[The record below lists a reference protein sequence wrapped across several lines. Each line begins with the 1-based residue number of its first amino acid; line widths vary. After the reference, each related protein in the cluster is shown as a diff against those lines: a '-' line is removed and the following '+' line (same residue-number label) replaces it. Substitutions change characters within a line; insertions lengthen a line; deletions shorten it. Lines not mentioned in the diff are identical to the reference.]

1 MERMLQQP
9 TENERKRSPRVWA
22 VGGGKGGIGKSVLS
36 ILISMAL
43 AESGKD
49 TVVID
54 GDLGGA
60 NLHTFMGIRTPSRTL
75 NDFISRQVATLE
87 DVCMGTEQKGL
98 RIICGASEV
107 LTLANLQYTQ
117 KIKILQAISTIDAD
131 HVILDL
137 GAGTGF
143 NTLDF
148 FLAAHRQIVVMTP
161 QPVAIQNAY
170 AFVRNAVYRTLSRL
184 TSRRPSL
191 GNLVKAAM
199 DPKNDMQVR
208 TIEALLD
215 RMAENGDT
223 AEAAS
228 MAAHLSRI
236 HPTLI
241 TNMAREPRDKNA
253 GRIIQMV
260 SQKHL
265 MIQAQN
271 GGGVY
276 FDPQINAM
284 VSNMEPLTRIDRNS
298 NAIQSAL
305 NIVSRLDKTGTT
317 GGKQP
322 RCRTW
327 EEQSPSRKISEVA
340 GYP

>member
-1 MERMLQQP
+1 MQNQYTEKERTQ
-9 TENERKRSPRVWA
+9 SPQIWA
-22 VGGGKGGIGKSVLS
+22 VGGGKGGIGKSVIS

-43 AESGKD
+43 AEKGQD

-75 NDFISRQVATLE
+75 NDFISRQYATLDE
-87 DVCMGTEQKGL
+87 VCMGTEQKGL

-117 KIKILQAISTIDAD
+117 KIKILQAISKIEAD

-148 FLAAHRQIVVMTP
+148 FLSAHRQIVVMTP

-191 GNLVKAAM
+191 GGLVKAAM
-199 DPKNDMQVR
+199 DPKNDMRVR
-208 TIEALLD
+208 TVSTLLD
-215 RMAENGDT
+215 RVAEYGDP
-223 AEAAS
+223 ADAVE
-228 MAAHLSRI
+228 MAAHLKRI
-236 HPTLI
+236 RPTLI

-253 GRIIQMV
+253 GQIIQMV

-265 MIQAQN
+265 TIQAEV
-271 GGGVY
+271 GGGIY

-284 VSNMEPLTRIDRNS
+284 VSAMEPLTRVNRDS

-305 NIVSRLDKTGTT
+305 AIVSHLENTATG
-317 GGKQP
+317 
-322 RCRTW
+322 
-327 EEQSPSRKISEVA
+327 
-340 GYP
+340 

>member
-1 MERMLQQP
+1 MQNQYTEKERTQ
-9 TENERKRSPRVWA
+9 SPQIWA
-22 VGGGKGGIGKSVLS
+22 VGGGKGGIGKSVIS
-36 ILISMAL
+36 ILISLAL
-43 AESGKD
+43 AEKGQD

-75 NDFISRQVATLE
+75 NDFISRQYATLDE
-87 DVCMGTEQKGL
+87 VCMGTEQKGL

-117 KIKILQAISTIDAD
+117 KIKILQAISKIEAD

-148 FLAAHRQIVVMTP
+148 FLSAHRQIVVMTP

-191 GNLVKAAM
+191 GGLVKAAM
-199 DPKNDMQVR
+199 DPKNDMRVR
-208 TIEALLD
+208 TVSSLLD
-215 RMAENGDT
+215 RVAEYGDP
-223 AEAAS
+223 ADAVE
-228 MAAHLSRI
+228 MAAHLKRI
-236 HPTLI
+236 RPTLI

-265 MIQAQN
+265 TIQAEV
-271 GGGVY
+271 GGGIY

-284 VSNMEPLTRIDRNS
+284 VSAMEPLTRVNRDS

-305 NIVSRLDKTGTT
+305 AIVSHLENTATG
-317 GGKQP
+317 
-322 RCRTW
+322 
-327 EEQSPSRKISEVA
+327 
-340 GYP
+340 

>member
-1 MERMLQQP
+1 MQNHHTQDKDAASP
-9 TENERKRSPRVWA
+9 TIWA

-43 AESGKD
+43 AETGQE

-60 NLHTFMGIRTPSRTL
+60 NLHTFMGIRTPGRTL
-75 NDFISRQVATLE
+75 NDFISRQYATLDE
-87 DVCMGTEQKGL
+87 VCMGTEQKGL

-107 LTLANLQYTQ
+107 LTLANLKYAQ
-117 KIKILQAISTIDAD
+117 KAKILQAISKIEAD
-131 HVILDL
+131 HVVLDL

-148 FLAAHRQIVVMTP
+148 FLSAHRQIVVMTP

-191 GNLVKAAM
+191 GNLVKTAM
-199 DPKNDMQVR
+199 DPKNDMKVR
-208 TIEALLD
+208 TVRDLLD
-215 RMAENGDT
+215 QVAENGNPSDA
-223 AEAAS
+223 AE
-228 MAAHLSRI
+228 MEAHLNRI
-236 HPTLI
+236 RPTLV

-253 GRIIQMV
+253 SRIIQMV

-265 MIQAQN
+265 MIQAKN

-284 VSNMEPLTRIDRNS
+284 VSSMEPLTRVDRDS
-298 NAIQSAL
+298 NAIKSSL
-305 NIVSRLDKTGTT
+305 SIVSHLKRTGLVTSGRT
-317 GGKQP
+317 G
-322 RCRTW
+322 
-327 EEQSPSRKISEVA
+327 VA
-340 GYP
+340 A

>member
-1 MERMLQQP
+1 MQNQHTEKKERTQVPQI
-9 TENERKRSPRVWA
+9 WA

-43 AESGKD
+43 AEKGRD

-75 NDFISRQVATLE
+75 NDFISRQYATLDE
-87 DVCMGTEQKGL
+87 VCMGTEQKGL

-117 KIKILQAISTIDAD
+117 KVKILQAISKIEAD

-148 FLAAHRQIVVMTP
+148 FLSADRQIVVMTP

-191 GNLVKAAM
+191 GGLVKAAM
-199 DPKNDMQVR
+199 DPKNDIQVR
-208 TIEALLD
+208 TVSTLLD
-215 RMAENGDT
+215 RVAENGDPADAT
-223 AEAAS
+223 E
-228 MAAHLSRI
+228 MAIHLKRI

-241 TNMAREPRDKNA
+241 TNMVREPRDKNA

-265 MIQAQN
+265 MIQAQI

-276 FDPQINAM
+276 YDPQINAM
-284 VSNMEPLTRIDRNS
+284 VSAMEPLTRVDRES
-298 NAIQSAL
+298 NAIQSAMA
-305 NIVSRLDKTGTT
+305 IVSHLENSGRGE
-317 GGKQP
+317 
-322 RCRTW
+322 R
-327 EEQSPSRKISEVA
+327 
-340 GYP
+340 

>member
-1 MERMLQQP
+1 MQNQYPEKERTQ
-9 TENERKRSPRVWA
+9 SPQIWA
-22 VGGGKGGIGKSVLS
+22 VGGGKGGIGKSVIS
-36 ILISMAL
+36 ILISLAL
-43 AESGKD
+43 AEKGQD

-75 NDFISRQVATLE
+75 NDFISRQYATLDE
-87 DVCMGTEQKGL
+87 VCMGTEQKGL

-117 KIKILQAISTIDAD
+117 KIKILQAISKIEAD

-148 FLAAHRQIVVMTP
+148 FLSAHRQIVVMTP

-191 GNLVKAAM
+191 GGLVKAAM
-199 DPKNDMQVR
+199 DPKNGIRVR
-208 TIEALLD
+208 TVSTLLD
-215 RMAENGDT
+215 RVAEYGNPAD
-223 AEAAS
+223 AVE
-228 MAAHLSRI
+228 MAAHLKRI
-236 HPTLI
+236 RPTLI

-265 MIQAQN
+265 TIQAEV
-271 GGGVY
+271 GGGIY

-284 VSNMEPLTRIDRNS
+284 VSAMEPLTRVNRDS

-305 NIVSRLDKTGTT
+305 AIVSHLENTATG
-317 GGKQP
+317 
-322 RCRTW
+322 
-327 EEQSPSRKISEVA
+327 
-340 GYP
+340 

>member
-1 MERMLQQP
+1 MQNQYTEKERTQ
-9 TENERKRSPRVWA
+9 SPQIWA
-22 VGGGKGGIGKSVLS
+22 VGGGKGGIGKSVIS
-36 ILISMAL
+36 ILISLAL
-43 AESGKD
+43 AEKGQD

-75 NDFISRQVATLE
+75 NDFISRQYATLDE
-87 DVCMGTEQKGL
+87 VCMGTEQKGL

-117 KIKILQAISTIDAD
+117 KIKILQAIYKIEAD

-148 FLAAHRQIVVMTP
+148 FLSAHRQIVVMTP

-191 GNLVKAAM
+191 GGLVKAAM
-199 DPKNDMQVR
+199 DPKNDMRVR
-208 TIEALLD
+208 TVSSLLD
-215 RMAENGDT
+215 RVAEYGDP
-223 AEAAS
+223 ADAVE
-228 MAAHLSRI
+228 MAAHLKRI
-236 HPTLI
+236 RPTLI

-265 MIQAQN
+265 TIQAEV
-271 GGGVY
+271 GGGIY

-284 VSNMEPLTRIDRNS
+284 VSAMEPLTRVNRDS

-305 NIVSRLDKTGTT
+305 AIVSHLENTATG
-317 GGKQP
+317 
-322 RCRTW
+322 
-327 EEQSPSRKISEVA
+327 
-340 GYP
+340 

>member
-1 MERMLQQP
+1 MQKQHTGKVRE
-9 TENERKRSPRVWA
+9 RSPQIWA

-36 ILISMAL
+36 ILLSIAL
-43 AESGKD
+43 AEKGQN

-75 NDFISRQVATLE
+75 NDFISRQYSSLE

-107 LTLANLQYTQ
+107 LTLANLQYAQ
-117 KIKILQAISTIDAD
+117 KTKILQAISKIEAD

-161 QPVAIQNAY
+161 QPVSIQNAY
-170 AFVRNAVYRTLSRL
+170 AFVRNAVFRTLSRL

-191 GNLVKAAM
+191 GDLVKAAM
-199 DPKNDMQVR
+199 NPKNDMQVR
-208 TIEALLD
+208 TVSALLD
-215 RMAENGDT
+215 RVAENGNPADA
-223 AEAAS
+223 AE
-228 MAAHLSRI
+228 MAAHLKRI
-236 HPTLI
+236 CPTLV

-265 MIQAQN
+265 MIQAHS

-284 VSNMEPLTRIDRNS
+284 VSAMEPLTRVNRDS

-305 NIVSRLDKTGTT
+305 AIVSHVDRTG
-317 GGKQP
+317 
-322 RCRTW
+322 
-327 EEQSPSRKISEVA
+327 
-340 GYP
+340 

>member
-1 MERMLQQP
+1 MQNQH
-9 TENERKRSPRVWA
+9 TEKAKKRSPHVWA

-75 NDFISRQVATLE
+75 NDFINRQVDTLD
-87 DVCMGTEQKGL
+87 DVCMSTEQKGL

-117 KIKILQAISTIDAD
+117 KMKILQAISRIEAD

-148 FLAAHRQIVVMTP
+148 FLSARHQIVVMTP

-191 GNLVKAAM
+191 GELVKAAM
-199 DPKNDMQVR
+199 DPKNDIQVR
-208 TIEALLD
+208 TVRSLLD
-215 RMAENGDT
+215 RVARNGDPE
-223 AEAAS
+223 EAAA
-228 MAAHLSRI
+228 MATHLNRI
-236 HPTLI
+236 QPTLI

-253 GRIIQMV
+253 SRIIQMV

-284 VSNMEPLTRIDRNS
+284 VSSMEPLTRVDRAS
-298 NAIQSAL
+298 NAIQSASA
-305 NIVSRLDKTGTT
+305 IISRLGKTGRV
-317 GGKQP
+317 GDEQSGIK
-322 RCRTW
+322 TW
-327 EEQSPSRKISEVA
+327 EEPLSDRKVTAVA
-340 GYP
+340 GCL

>member
-1 MERMLQQP
+1 MQSQYTEKER
-9 TENERKRSPRVWA
+9 TRSPQIWA

-43 AESGKD
+43 AEKGQD

-75 NDFISRQVATLE
+75 NDFISRQYATLDE
-87 DVCMGTEQKGL
+87 VCMGTEQKNL
-98 RIICGASEV
+98 RIICGASGV

-117 KIKILQAISTIDAD
+117 KVKILQAISRIEAD

-148 FLAAHRQIVVMTP
+148 FLSAHRQIVVMTP

-191 GNLVKAAM
+191 GGLVKAAM
-199 DPKNDMQVR
+199 DPKNDMRVR
-208 TIEALLD
+208 TVSNLLD
-215 RMAENGDT
+215 RVAESGDPGDAAEMAN
-223 AEAAS
+223 
-228 MAAHLSRI
+228 HLKRI
-236 HPTLI
+236 RPTLI
-241 TNMAREPRDKNA
+241 TNMTREPRDKNA

-265 MIQAQN
+265 MIQAEI

-276 FDPQINAM
+276 YDPQINAM
-284 VSNMEPLTRIDRNS
+284 VSAMEPLTRVDRDS

-305 NIVSRLDKTGTT
+305 AIVSHLENTGRDI
-317 GGKQP
+317 GKP
-322 RCRTW
+322 LG
-327 EEQSPSRKISEVA
+327 S
-340 GYP
+340 GN

>member
-1 MERMLQQP
+1 MQKQHTEKERTP
-9 TENERKRSPRVWA
+9 SPQIWA

-43 AESGKD
+43 AEKGKD

-75 NDFISRQVATLE
+75 NDFIRRHYATLD
-87 DVCMGTEQKGL
+87 DVCVGTEQKGL

-107 LTLANLQYTQ
+107 LSLANLQFAQ
-117 KIKILQAISTIDAD
+117 KTKILQAISKIEAD

-148 FLAAHRQIVVMTP
+148 FLSAHRQIVVMTP

-170 AFVRNAVYRTLSRL
+170 AFIRNAVYRTLSRL

-191 GNLVKAAM
+191 GSLVKAAM
-199 DPKNDMQVR
+199 DPRNDMRVR
-208 TIEALLD
+208 TVRTLLD
-215 RMAENGDT
+215 RVAANGAPADAT
-223 AEAAS
+223 E
-228 MAAHLSRI
+228 METHLKRI
-236 HPTLI
+236 RPTLI

-265 MIQAQN
+265 MIQAYN
-271 GGGVY
+271 GGGIY

-284 VSNMEPLTRIDRNS
+284 VSAMEPLTRVDRECS
-298 NAIQSAL
+298 AIQSAL
-305 NIVSRLDKTGTT
+305 AIVSHLESSCAGN
-317 GGKQP
+317 GEHLGSG
-322 RCRTW
+322 
-327 EEQSPSRKISEVA
+327 EQ
-340 GYP
+340 G

>member
-1 MERMLQQP
+1 MQNQHTEKERVQ
-9 TENERKRSPRVWA
+9 SPQIWA

-43 AESGKD
+43 AEKGKD

-60 NLHTFMGIRTPSRTL
+60 NLHTFLGIRTPSRTL
-75 NDFISRQVATLE
+75 NDFISRQYGTLD

-107 LTLANLQYTQ
+107 LTLANLQYAQ
-117 KIKILQAISTIDAD
+117 KTKILQAISKIEAD

-148 FLAAHRQIVVMTP
+148 FLSAHRQIVVMTP
-161 QPVAIQNAY
+161 QPVAIQDAY
-170 AFVRNAVYRTLSRL
+170 AFIRNAVYRTLSRL
-184 TSRRPSL
+184 TNRRPSL
-191 GNLVKAAM
+191 GGLVRAAM
-199 DPKNDMQVR
+199 DPRNDMRVR
-208 TIEALLD
+208 TVRTLLD
-215 RMAENGDT
+215 RVAANGEPADAIEMET
-223 AEAAS
+223 
-228 MAAHLSRI
+228 HLKRI
-236 HPTLI
+236 RPTLI
-241 TNMAREPRDKNA
+241 TNMAREPRDRNA

-265 MIQAQN
+265 MIQAYN
-271 GGGVY
+271 GGGIY

-284 VSNMEPLTRIDRNS
+284 VSAMEPLTRIDREC

-305 NIVSRLDKTGTT
+305 AIVSHLESSGE
-317 GGKQP
+317 GNGEQVGSGK
-322 RCRTW
+322 C
-327 EEQSPSRKISEVA
+327 E
-340 GYP
+340 

>member
-1 MERMLQQP
+1 MQNQYTEKERTQ
-9 TENERKRSPRVWA
+9 SPQIWA
-22 VGGGKGGIGKSVLS
+22 VGGGKGGIGKSVIS

-43 AESGKD
+43 AEKGQD

-75 NDFISRQVATLE
+75 NDFISRQYATLDE
-87 DVCMGTEQKGL
+87 VCMGTEQKGL

-117 KIKILQAISTIDAD
+117 KIKILQAISKIEAD

-148 FLAAHRQIVVMTP
+148 FLSAQHQIVVMTP

-191 GNLVKAAM
+191 SGLVKAAM
-199 DPKNDMQVR
+199 DPKNDMRVR
-208 TIEALLD
+208 TVSTLLD
-215 RMAENGDT
+215 RVAEYGAPAD
-223 AEAAS
+223 AVE
-228 MAAHLSRI
+228 MAAHLKRI
-236 HPTLI
+236 RPTLI

-265 MIQAQN
+265 TIQAEV
-271 GGGVY
+271 GGGIY

-284 VSNMEPLTRIDRNS
+284 VSAMEPLTRVNRDS

-305 NIVSRLDKTGTT
+305 AIVSHLEDTATG
-317 GGKQP
+317 
-322 RCRTW
+322 
-327 EEQSPSRKISEVA
+327 
-340 GYP
+340 

>member
-1 MERMLQQP
+1 MQKQH
-9 TENERKRSPRVWA
+9 TEKEQTQSPQIWA

-43 AESGKD
+43 AETGQD

-75 NDFISRQVATLE
+75 NDFINRQYATLD

-117 KIKILQAISTIDAD
+117 KTKILQAISKIEAD

-148 FLAAHRQIVVMTP
+148 FLSAHRQIVVMTP

-184 TSRRPSL
+184 TSRRPTL
-191 GNLVKAAM
+191 GGLVKAAM

-208 TIEALLD
+208 TVSTLLD
-215 RMAENGDT
+215 RVAENGDP
-223 AEAAS
+223 EDAAK
-228 MAAHLSRI
+228 MAMYLKRI
-236 HPTLI
+236 RPTLI
-241 TNMAREPRDKNA
+241 TNMVREPRDKNA

-265 MIQAQN
+265 MIQAEI
-271 GGGVY
+271 GGGIY

-284 VSNMEPLTRIDRNS
+284 VSAMEPLTRIDRDS

-305 NIVSRLDKTGTT
+305 AIVSHLKNA
-317 GGKQP
+317 GK
-322 RCRTW
+322 
-327 EEQSPSRKISEVA
+327 E
-340 GYP
+340 

>member
-1 MERMLQQP
+1 MQNQHTEKERTP
-9 TENERKRSPRVWA
+9 SPQIWA

-43 AESGKD
+43 AEKGKD

-75 NDFISRQVATLE
+75 NDFIRRQYATLD

-107 LTLANLQYTQ
+107 LTLANLQYAQ
-117 KIKILQAISTIDAD
+117 KTKILQAISKIEAD

-148 FLAAHRQIVVMTP
+148 FLSAHRQIVVMTP

-170 AFVRNAVYRTLSRL
+170 AFIRNAVYRTLSRM

-191 GNLVKAAM
+191 GRLVKAAM
-199 DPKNDMQVR
+199 DPRNDMRVR
-208 TIEALLD
+208 TVNGLLD
-215 RMAENGDT
+215 RVAANGDPADA
-223 AEAAS
+223 AE
-228 MAAHLSRI
+228 METRLKQIR
-236 HPTLI
+236 PTLI

-265 MIQAQN
+265 MIQAYN
-271 GGGVY
+271 GGGIY

-284 VSNMEPLTRIDRNS
+284 VSAMEPLTRVDREC

-305 NIVSRLDKTGTT
+305 AIVSHLENS
-317 GGKQP
+317 GGNNG
-322 RCRTW
+322 
-327 EEQSPSRKISEVA
+327 EQLGSGKK
-340 GYP
+340 G

>member
-1 MERMLQQP
+1 MQNNHTKDQLAASP
-9 TENERKRSPRVWA
+9 TIWA

-43 AESGKD
+43 AESGQE

-60 NLHTFMGIRTPSRTL
+60 NLHTFMGIRTPGRTL
-75 NDFISRQVATLE
+75 NDFIGRQYATLDE
-87 DVCMGTEQKGL
+87 VCMGTEQKGL

-107 LTLANLQYTQ
+107 LTLANLKYAQ
-117 KIKILQAISTIDAD
+117 KAKILQAISKIQAD
-131 HVILDL
+131 HVVLNL

-148 FLAAHRQIVVMTP
+148 FLSAHRQIVVMTP

-191 GNLVKAAM
+191 GGLVKTAM
-199 DPKNDMQVR
+199 DPKNDMKVR
-208 TIEALLD
+208 TVSHLLD
-215 RMAENGDT
+215 RVSENGNPSDA
-223 AEAAS
+223 AE
-228 MAAHLSRI
+228 MEAHLNRI
-236 HPTLI
+236 RPTLV

-253 GRIIQMV
+253 SRIIQMV

-265 MIQAQN
+265 MIQARN

-284 VSNMEPLTRIDRNS
+284 VSSMEPLTRVDRDS
-298 NAIQSAL
+298 NAIKSSL
-305 NIVSRLDKTGTT
+305 SIVSHLKKTGPVTSGRT
-317 GGKQP
+317 G
-322 RCRTW
+322 
-327 EEQSPSRKISEVA
+327 VA
-340 GYP
+340 A

>member
-1 MERMLQQP
+1 MQKQH
-9 TENERKRSPRVWA
+9 TETAPVPGPQIWA

-36 ILISMAL
+36 ILIAMSL
-43 AESGKD
+43 AENGQD

-75 NDFISRQVATLE
+75 NDFINRQYATLD

-107 LTLANLQYTQ
+107 LTLANLQYAQ
-117 KIKILQAISTIDAD
+117 KTKILQAISKIEAD
-131 HVILDL
+131 HVVLDL

-148 FLAAHRQIVVMTP
+148 FLAAQRQIVVMTP

-170 AFVRNAVYRTLSRL
+170 AFLRNAVYRTLSRL

-191 GNLVKAAM
+191 GDLVKTAM
-199 DPKNDMQVR
+199 DPKNDIRVR
-208 TIEALLD
+208 TVSALLD
-215 RMAENGDT
+215 RVAENGDPADA
-223 AEAAS
+223 AE
-228 MAAHLSRI
+228 MAIHLNRI
-236 HPTLI
+236 RPTLI

-253 GRIIQMV
+253 SRIIQMV

-284 VSNMEPLTRIDRNS
+284 VSAMEPLTRVDRGN
-298 NAIQSAL
+298 NAIQAAL
-305 NIVSRLDKTGTT
+305 AIVAHLE
-317 GGKQP
+317 
-322 RCRTW
+322 RC
-327 EEQSPSRKISEVA
+327 A
-340 GYP
+340 

>member
-1 MERMLQQP
+1 MQEQH
-9 TENERKRSPRVWA
+9 TENERSRSPQIWA

-43 AESGKD
+43 AEKGKD

-75 NDFISRQVATLE
+75 NDFISRQYDTLD
-87 DVCMGTEQKGL
+87 DVCMGTEQEGL

-117 KIKILQAISTIDAD
+117 KTKIIQAISKIEAD
-131 HVILDL
+131 HVVLDL
-137 GAGTGF
+137 GAGNGF

-148 FLAAHRQIVVMTP
+148 FLSAHRQIVVMTP

-170 AFVRNAVYRTLSRL
+170 AFVRNAVYRALSRL
-184 TSRRPSL
+184 TTRRPAL
-191 GNLVKAAM
+191 GELVKATM

-208 TIEALLD
+208 TVRTLLD
-215 RMAENGDT
+215 RVAENGEPSDA
-223 AEAAS
+223 AE
-228 MAAHLSRI
+228 MATRLNRI
-236 HPTLI
+236 RPILI

-253 GRIIQMV
+253 SRIIQMV

-265 MIQAQN
+265 MIHAEN

-284 VSNMEPLTRIDRNS
+284 VSAMEPLTRVDRGS
-298 NAIQSAL
+298 NAIKSARA
-305 NIVSRLDKTGTT
+305 IVSHLEKTG
-317 GGKQP
+317 
-322 RCRTW
+322 
-327 EEQSPSRKISEVA
+327 
-340 GYP
+340 